1 MVQECTYVNQSIQG
15 VKESLG
21 MRTLVR
27 LYCRVIIAAIVE
39 HFLGAR
45 HIDANV
51 LFGVYFMYILKDEE
65 IKALRY

>member
-1 MVQECTYVNQSIQG
+1 M
-15 VKESLG
+15 
-21 MRTLVR
+21 R
-27 LYCRVIIAAIVE
+27 LYHRVTIAAIME

>member
-1 MVQECTYVNQSIQG
+1 M
-15 VKESLG
+15 
-21 MRTLVR
+21 R
-27 LYCRVIIAAIVE
+27 LYYRITIAAIVE

-51 LFGVYFMYILKDEE
+51 LFGVYFMCILKDEE

>member
-1 MVQECTYVNQSIQG
+1 M
-15 VKESLG
+15 
-21 MRTLVR
+21 R
-27 LYCRVIIAAIVE
+27 LYQRVTIAAIME

-65 IKALRY
+65 IKAPRY